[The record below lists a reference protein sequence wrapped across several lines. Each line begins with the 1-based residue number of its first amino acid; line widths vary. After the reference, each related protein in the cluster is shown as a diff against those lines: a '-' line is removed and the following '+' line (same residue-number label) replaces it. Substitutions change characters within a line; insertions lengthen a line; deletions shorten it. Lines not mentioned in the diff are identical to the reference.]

1 MVELMV
7 VAVTE
12 AMVAEAMV
20 AEVMVAEV
28 TEAIVAEVM
37 LAVVTEAMVA
47 EVMLAVVTE
56 AMGAAVAKAPSSS
69 KHSAGHQFL
78 TECACTMPATL
89 SLQQTYQLNYH
100 SRPIPRCLH

>member
-20 AEVMVAEV
+20 AEVMVAE
-28 TEAIVAEVM
+28 
-37 LAVVTEAMVA
+37 VTEAMVA